1 MRLRARAALSALL
14 LLPLAVPGV
23 LAAAQQPPAT
33 GAEEPVFVIPHL
45 SGPIVLD
52 GRVDEPA
59 WERIEPLPSAM
70 HIPDYGAPSS
80 ERTEFRVAHD
90 GGYLYFSCRAYDSEP
105 AGIVATSLRRDNF
118 GRTSDSCAIYLDN
131 FNDEE
136 NAIGFLTTPSG
147 LRTDFDSTNDG
158 SVFPNFDWS
167 TYWDTA
173 VSQDEHGWYAEMRI
187 PFSSFSFKSEEGRV
201 VMGMAARRM
210 IGRKTEMITHPAMS
224 PSHGSFAY
232 RKPSLMRT
240 VVLEGVERLR
250 PIYVTPY
257 ALGGR
262 GATQVFSVAD
272 GRYHRDTDW
281 VREAGVDIKYGLTSN
296 LTLDLT
302 VNTDFAQVEADDQ
315 QVNLTRFS
323 LFFPE
328 KRRFFQE
335 RGGIF
340 EYPLGGNERLFH
352 SRRMGLEDG
361 EPVRI
366 YGGGRLV
373 GRIGD
378 WDVGMLSIQ
387 TAESDRLPSENESI
401 LRFRRRVLNANS
413 YVGGITTSRIGSGGH
428 HNVAYGLDG
437 FFRVVGLDFLTLN
450 WAQTFEGQALSAGGE
465 PAKLLD
471 RSLFRLS
478 WARRGQDGLTYLL
491 DLTRAGSA
499 FDPGL
504 GFLLR
509 RDYAKVDFVVG
520 HGWRPGRQ
528 SRFLTYRVQLDGS
541 VFRRNQ
547 DDAVETIAVAPTV
560 VIDTRRRH
568 TFNLSFPFRYE
579 NLETGFD
586 LPSGVSVPPG
596 TYRFTSARLRYGAPQ
611 GNRFRPSVVLEAGEF
626 FGGRQA
632 SVSFIQNWNRSMHL
646 SMNGAY
652 RLDYVEFP
660 DRDQSFTAHVARL
673 KVEVMFNT
681 ITSVVGFIQYNSTQ
695 NAVVANFRL
704 HVTPRDGNDLYIVW
718 NEGIST
724 DRNSFDPVRPLSNER
739 TLLLKYSHTLQFRH

>member
-1 MRLRARAALSALL
+1 M
-14 LLPLAVPGV
+14 
-23 LAAAQQPPAT
+23 LAAAQQLPAT
-33 GAEEPVFVIPHL
+33 GREEPVFVIPHL

-59 WERIEPLPSAM
+59 WERIEPLPGAM
-70 HIPDYGAPSS
+70 HIPDYGVPPS

-90 GGYLYFSCRAYDSEP
+90 SEYLYFSCRAYDSEP
-105 AGIVATSLRRDNF
+105 AGIMATSLRRDDR
-118 GRTSDSCAIYLDN
+118 GRTSDSCAIYLDT

-147 LRTDFDSTNDG
+147 LRADFDSTNDG
-158 SVFPNFDWS
+158 AFTPNFDWS
-167 TYWDTA
+167 TYWDAA
-173 VSQDEHGWYAEMRI
+173 VIQDERGWYAEMRI
-187 PFSSFSFKSEEGRV
+187 PFSSFSFQSEEGRV
-201 VMGMAARRM
+201 VMGMAVRRM

-224 PSHGSFAY
+224 PGQGSFAF

-240 VVLEGVERLR
+240 VVLEDVERLR
-250 PIYVTPY
+250 PIYFTPY
-257 ALGGR
+257 ALGG
-262 GATQVFSVAD
+262 GGGTQVLSGAD
-272 GRYHRDTDW
+272 GRYHRDTDL

-352 SRRMGLEDG
+352 TRRMGLVDG
-361 EPVRI
+361 APVRI

-378 WDVGMLSIQ
+378 WDVGMLSMQ
-387 TAESDRLPSENESI
+387 TAESDRLPSENESV
-401 LRFRRRVLNANS
+401 LRLRRRVLNDNS
-413 YVGGITTSRIGSGGH
+413 YVGGIATSRIGSGGH
-428 HNVAYGLDG
+428 HNVVYGLDG
-437 FFRVVGLDFLTLN
+437 FFRVVGLDYLTLN
-450 WAQTFEGQALSAGGE
+450 WAQAFDGQPLPAAGQ
-465 PAKLLD
+465 PAELLD
-471 RSLFRLS
+471 RSLLRLR
-478 WARRGQDGLTYLL
+478 WERRGQDGLTYLL

-504 GFLLR
+504 GFLFR
-509 RDYAKVDFVVG
+509 RDYTKADFVVG
-520 HGWRPGRQ
+520 HGWRPGRE
-528 SRFLTYRVQLDGS
+528 SRFLTYGVQLDGS

-547 DDAVETIAVAPTV
+547 DDAVETIAVGPTV

-568 TFNLSFPFRYE
+568 TFDLSVPFRYE
-579 NLETGFD
+579 NLEAGFH
-586 LPSGVSVPPG
+586 LPGGISVPAG
-596 TYRFTSARLRYGAPQ
+596 TYRFTSATLRYGAPQ
-611 GNRFRPSVVLEAGEF
+611 GGRFRPNVVLEGGGF
-626 FGGRQA
+626 FGGRQV
-632 SVSFIQNWNRSMHL
+632 SVSFIPSWNPSMHL
-646 SMNGAY
+646 SMGGAY

-660 DRDQSFTAHVARL
+660 DRDQSLTAHVARL
-673 KVEVMFNT
+673 TAEIMFNT
-681 ITSVVGFIQYNSTQ
+681 VTSVVGFVQYNSTQ

-718 NEGIST
+718 NEGLVT

-739 TLLLKYSHTLQFRH
+739 TLLLKYSHTLQLRH